1 MPTLTT
7 NQGIIIPVPG
17 DLNDVPGDMSDMLS
31 GGGVPQQGL
40 ENRLVQRFQSIID
53 RTARNP
59 TPLEGELSYLVDLN
73 RYDTYTGSAWVPLI
87 APATFLYVATNY
99 SGMASTSYTTAP
111 AAVVGATFVVP
122 QSGQVRVDWSG
133 LLDNTLTTATSYLSP
148 QLNTGAVIAGGAP
161 ITASADAISISN
173 YGQSATNY
181 GAFYI
186 YSGLTPGTDVNAF
199 LQHRVDAGAGA
210 YSNRK
215 IALSQA

>member
-7 NQGIIIPVPG
+7 NQSIIIPVPG
-17 DLNDVPGDMSDMLS
+17 DLNDVPGDLSDMLT
-31 GGGVPQQGL
+31 GAGTPQQGL
-40 ENRLVQRFQSIID
+40 ENRLVQRYQSIVD
-53 RTARNP
+53 RTARNA

-73 RYDTYTGSAWVPLI
+73 RYDTYTGSTWVPLI
-87 APATFLYVATNY
+87 APQSFLAVTTSY

-111 AAVVGATFVVP
+111 AAVVGVTFVVP

-148 QLNTGAVIAGGAP
+148 QLNSGAVIAAGAP
-161 ITASADAISISN
+161 IVASADTISIN
-173 YGQSATNY
+173 NFGQSATNY
-181 GAFYI
+181 GNFYV
-186 YSGLTPGTDVNAF
+186 YTGLTPGTDVNAF